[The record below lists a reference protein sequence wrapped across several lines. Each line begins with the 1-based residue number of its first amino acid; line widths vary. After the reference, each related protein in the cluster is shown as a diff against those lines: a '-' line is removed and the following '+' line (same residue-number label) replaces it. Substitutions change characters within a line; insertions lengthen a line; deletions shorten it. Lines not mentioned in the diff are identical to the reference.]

1 MDRSSIGVI
10 WFLGATGDRNMVPEH
25 DNDVKVEY
33 RGTGFYVS
41 LGIIFL
47 AAITLLILA
56 VQNTAE
62 VTIRFL
68 GLEFALPLFAIILG
82 TALIA
87 LLLDEL
93 IGLVWRRQRRNRLKE
108 RAELQRLRAE
118 HKTRTDSGTVAE
130 EGVEEPDHRPG
141 EPPVPP
147 PDDTYDPFR
156 PDENSPT

>member
-1 MDRSSIGVI
+1 M
-10 WFLGATGDRNMVPEH
+10 APAH
-25 DNDVKVEY
+25 DNDVTVEY

-41 LGIIFL
+41 LAIIFL

-56 VQNTAE
+56 VQNTGE

-93 IGLVWRRQRRNRLKE
+93 IGLVWRRQRRTRLEE
-108 RAELQRLRAE
+108 RAELRRLRAG
-118 HKTRTDSGTVAE
+118 HKGQ
-130 EGVEEPDHRPG
+130 EGPATMEDKSSDGPEKPSAEPDLSTPY
-141 EPPVPP
+141 PPS
-147 PDDTYDPFR
+147 T
-156 PDENSPT
+156 N